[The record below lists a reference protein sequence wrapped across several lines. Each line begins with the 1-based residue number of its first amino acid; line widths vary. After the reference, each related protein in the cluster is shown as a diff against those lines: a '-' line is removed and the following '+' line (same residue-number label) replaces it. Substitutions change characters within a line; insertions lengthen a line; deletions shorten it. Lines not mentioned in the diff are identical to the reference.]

1 MKRPEEDLVNR
12 TIVWDAM
19 HLLWLD
25 TDVDE
30 FHFDD
35 VAKICAGT
43 DYTLN
48 ELEKIYWA
56 EVYPCMRYN
65 LIPWDVA
72 GEWLAQDSKSL
83 SEAILQRHKFGKRT
97 WFKRK
102 RSYAHSY
109 WEKLSSAIIQNR
121 NRAA

>member
-65 LIPWDVA
+65 LMPWDVA
-72 GEWLAQDSKSL
+72 GEWLAQDSKSCL
-83 SEAILQRHKFGKRT
+83 LYTSPSPRDKRQS
-97 WFKRK
+97 RMP
-102 RSYAHSY
+102 
-109 WEKLSSAIIQNR
+109 SSA
-121 NRAA
+121 

>member
-1 MKRPEEDLVNR
+1 MNSPEEDLVNR

-30 FHFDD
+30 LHFDD

-43 DYTLN
+43 EYTHG
-48 ELEKIYWA
+48 ELKKIYWA

-72 GEWLAQDSKSL
+72 GEWLPLDSKIL
-83 SEAILQRHKFGKRT
+83 AEAILERHKFGKRT
-97 WFKRK
+97 WFKRQ

-109 WEKLSSAIIQNR
+109 WKKLSSAIMQNR
-121 NRAA
+121 N